1 MIGNDCFGRVRP
13 IPSGWTGPIGEDW
26 DPNEELHSFK
36 RLSRCLLQYSER
48 WFLSNPELSLTHS
61 HSFYDYCSFELSNLH
76 ILDIGENC
84 FYNAVSFI
92 LAGWCNNTSVLLRLW
107 CVFFVGYA
115 SSYSC
120 QTIAFESQWKD
131 FDRRLASAPHHS
143 SGFVCAT
150 RELEWR
156 SEAVEEGASQIPEY
170 HDNEKWFYLSS
181 WMIRSSIAIRIQR
194 GNMKLRMCG
203 YSDSGEQGIGVHA
216 MEMSLSHHRMRL
228 DAIKYYR
235 IPSNTATAA
244 SITDRK
250 SVV

>member
-1 MIGNDCFGRVRP
+1 MLVHPSQFSSLTETHRDWKRLLWKSSS

-48 WFLSNPELSLTHS
+48 WFLSNPELFLTHS
-61 HSFYDYCSFELSNLH
+61 HSFCDYCSFELSNLH

-107 CVFFVGYA
+107 RVFLLGTRHPTRVKQ
-115 SSYSC
+115 SHLRV
-120 QTIAFESQWKD
+120 SQWKD

-156 SEAVEEGASQIPEY
+156 SE
-170 HDNEKWFYLSS
+170 
-181 WMIRSSIAIRIQR
+181 
-194 GNMKLRMCG
+194 GNLH
-203 YSDSGEQGIGVHA
+203 IH
-216 MEMSLSHHRMRL
+216 
-228 DAIKYYR
+228 
-235 IPSNTATAA
+235 
-244 SITDRK
+244 
-250 SVV
+250 